1 MTCNSGSGACDIFT
15 QGRPG
20 GLKRKADFDARND
33 WGSMKIA
40 PLRHDL
46 RDLGGRLALRRC
58 ASGQAQ
64 AQLPEFFLFAGVRA
78 RPQGPV
84 RAVVDAETPRLP
96 AQQAKHRRYILQMI
110 GDHVNDAALVL

>member
-58 ASGQAQ
+58 ASGSYN
-64 AQLPEFFLFAGVRA
+64 FV
-78 RPQGPV
+78 
-84 RAVVDAETPRLP
+84 
-96 AQQAKHRRYILQMI
+96 
-110 GDHVNDAALVL
+110 